1 VEAGRIEAGRTG
13 EREGTTV
20 EVAGAAREVTG
31 MKATVEKGI
40 LFVADVMEVAVVDV
54 MEETDKF
61 HLVDPKPM
69 GKLGISLSVMD
80 QFVLK
85 TKSFYKSFLDGL
97 YAVADLLL
105 DYRPEPKPPDIDI
118 DTVTNLLPPRRLRGG
133 HVIGA
138 RVFLTI
144 SSPAT
149 FTKKWSFDHFIKRR
163 RKKLGNITKSSDI
176 YVYLSQ

>member
-1 VEAGRIEAGRTG
+1 MEAGRIEAGRTG

-20 EVAGAAREVTG
+20 EAAGAAREATG

-61 HLVDPKPM
+61 HLADPKPM

-85 TKSFYKSFLDGL
+85 TKSFYK
-97 YAVADLLL
+97 
-105 DYRPEPKPPDIDI
+105 
-118 DTVTNLLPPRRLRGG
+118 
-133 HVIGA
+133 
-138 RVFLTI
+138 
-144 SSPAT
+144 
-149 FTKKWSFDHFIKRR
+149 
-163 RKKLGNITKSSDI
+163 
-176 YVYLSQ
+176 